1 MAFDVEGAKKAGYS
15 DADIAAHLAQQSNFD
30 VEGAKKAGYSDTE
43 IVQHLAT
50 SAAKPPSAPAPAVN
64 EGIPQPRVP
73 LPFNEATNYVGR
85 MLKNA
90 PESGGKFIGNM
101 YHAITSPL
109 ETAGGMADIAAGG
122 LRAAMPEGVRNFID
136 KLDNPET
143 TKRIADTASQ
153 FGGDM
158 AHDYGSPAAIAK
170 KFETDPVGAL
180 ADLSIIFGGA
190 GGVARRMG
198 ATNVGN
204 ALTRGAELTNP
215 INALAPVG
223 NKVMSGTQ
231 GITNWFNP
239 KNTALI
245 AAGEGRI
252 PEIVNALRQ
261 PNVELVP
268 GSVPT
273 SAQAASGVSGTVL
286 PALEKNVSALM
297 PTEYAEQAAR
307 NEAARRA
314 ALGPVAGTEA
324 ELTAAKE
331 TRRKTSKQNFEKAG
345 AQTVEPDAALTELM
359 QTPAMQDAINR
370 ARTTAENKREPFNL
384 EMGTPAGEVPSKIVG
399 PDGRPIIN
407 AVPEVPANI
416 TAAALHDVKVQ
427 LDKMLKPSTPA
438 TPSAVVHDIDAVRSV
453 KSDLVDWLEKNAPG
467 YSEAR
472 GAHVELSKPVNR
484 MEVGQFLEDKL
495 KGALGEERG
504 PAFANAAVSPAETI
518 KAVTGRNNLKT
529 YESVLGPE
537 GAKVVESIRAD
548 LQREAETAAKAKQGG
563 QAAKEIMPEVEM
575 TGPRALS
582 RIVAVSNDI
591 IRRIGGKIDRKIAME
606 IAADLLNPTT
616 GANAFETALN
626 WQKRNARIG
635 QAVRGATQATTA
647 PINALTALSTPV
659 NQNALAGQ

>member
-50 SAAKPPSAPAPAVN
+50 SAAKPPSAPAVSD
-64 EGIPQPRVP
+64 GMPQPRVP
-73 LPFNEATNYVGR
+73 LPFNEATNYIGR
-85 MLKNA
+85 ALSNVPA
-90 PESGGKFIGNM
+90 SGANMIGGV
-101 YHAITSPL
+101 YHAITNPV
-109 ETAGGMADIAAGG
+109 ETAGGIADLAAGG
-122 LRAAMPEGVRNFID
+122 LRAAVPESVRNFID
-136 KLDNPET
+136 KLDSPEN
-143 TKRIADTASQ
+143 TKRIAATASQ
-153 FGGDM
+153 FGGVM
-158 AHDYGSPAAIAK
+158 ADRYGSPAAIAK
-170 KFETDPVGAL
+170 TFETDPVGAA
-180 ADLSIIFGGA
+180 ADLSMILGGGA
-190 GGVARRMG
+190 LGATRAG

-204 ALTRGAELTNP
+204 VLTRGAELTNP

-223 NKVMSGTQ
+223 NKVMSGVQ
-231 GITNWFNP
+231 GVTNWLNP

-261 PNVELVP
+261 PNIELVP

-273 SAQAASGVSGTVL
+273 SAQAASNVSGTVL

-324 ELTAAKE
+324 ELAAAKE
-331 TRRKTSKQNFEKAG
+331 TRRETSKQNFENVG
-345 AQTVEPDAALTELM
+345 AQVVEPDAMLTELM
-359 QTPAMQDAINR
+359 QTPAMKDAINR

-384 EMGTPAGEVPSKIVG
+384 EMGTPAGEAPSKIVG
-399 PDGRPIIN
+399 PDGRPVIT

-416 TAAALHDVKVQ
+416 TAGALHDVKVQ

-438 TPSAVVHDIDAVRSV
+438 TPSAVVHDVDAIRKV
-453 KSDLVDWLEKNAPG
+453 KADLVDWLENNAPG
-467 YSEAR
+467 YTEAR

-484 MEVGQFLEDKL
+484 MEVGQFLEGKL

-529 YESVLGPE
+529 YESVLGPD

-548 LQREAETAAKAKQGG
+548 LQREAETAAKATQGG
-563 QAAKEIMPEVEM
+563 KLAKDIMPEVEM

-616 GANAFETALN
+616 GANAFEAALN

-647 PINALTALSTPV
+647 PINALTALSAPV
-659 NQNALAGQ
+659 NQNALAGR

>member
-1 MAFDVEGAKKAGYS
+1 MATLDQLERALQNAHTAG
-15 DADIAAHLAQQSNFD
+15 DAD
-30 VEGAKKAGYSDTE
+30 
-43 IVQHLAT
+43 
-50 SAAKPPSAPAPAVN
+50 AAKVFANEIIKMRQSPQATAAPQTSTAD

-85 MLKNA
+85 ALSNVPTSA
-90 PESGGKFIGNM
+90 GNFISGA

-109 ETAGGMADIAAGG
+109 ETAGNLADVAAGG
-122 LRAAMPEGVRNFID
+122 VRAAVPEGVRNFID

-143 TKRIADTASQ
+143 TQRIASKASQ
-153 FGGDM
+153 FGGVM
-158 AHDYGSPAAIAK
+158 ADRYGSPAAIAK
-170 KFETDPVGAL
+170 TFETDPVGAA
-180 ADLSIIFGGA
+180 ADLSMILGGGA
-190 GGVARRMG
+190 TGATRMG

-231 GITNWFNP
+231 GITNWLNP
-239 KNTALI
+239 KNTTLI
-245 AAGEGRI
+245 EAGEGRI
-252 PEIVNALRQ
+252 PEIINALRQ

-273 SAQAASGVSGTVL
+273 TAQAASGVSGTVL

-297 PTEYAEQAAR
+297 PTEYGELAAR

-324 ELTAAKE
+324 ELAAAKE
-331 TRRKTSKQNFEKAG
+331 TRRETSKQNFENVG
-345 AQTVEPDAALTELM
+345 AQTIEPDAALAELM

-384 EMGTPAGEVPSKIVG
+384 EMGTPAGEAPSKIIG
-399 PDGRPIIN
+399 PDGRPVIT

-416 TAAALHDVKVQ
+416 SAGALHDVKVQ
-427 LDKMLKPSTPA
+427 LDKMIKDTTPSTPG
-438 TPSAVVHDIDAVRSV
+438 AVKHDIDAIRSV
-453 KSDLVDWLEKNAPG
+453 KADLTDWLEKNAPG

-484 MEVGQFLEDKL
+484 MEVGQFLEGKL

-518 KAVTGRNNLKT
+518 KAVTGRNNLQT

-563 QAAKEIMPEVEM
+563 QAAKEIMPETEM
-575 TGPRALS
+575 TGPRALN
-582 RIVAVSNDI
+582 RIVAVSNDLM
-591 IRRIGGKIDRKIAME
+591 RRIGSKIDRKVAME

-635 QAVRGATQATTA
+635 QAVRGAAQATTA
-647 PINALTALSTPV
+647 PINALTALSAPV
-659 NQNALAGQ
+659 NQNALVGR

>member
-1 MAFDVEGAKKAGYS
+1 MATLDQLERALQNAHTAG
-15 DADIAAHLAQQSNFD
+15 DAD
-30 VEGAKKAGYSDTE
+30 
-43 IVQHLAT
+43 
-50 SAAKPPSAPAPAVN
+50 AAKVFANEIIKMRQEPQATATPRAPAVD

-85 MLKNA
+85 ALSNV
-90 PESGGKFIGNM
+90 PESAGNFIGGA
-101 YHAITSPL
+101 YHAITNPV
-109 ETAGGMADIAAGG
+109 ETVSNIGDVAAGG
-122 LRAAMPEGVRNFID
+122 LRAAVPEGVRNFID

-143 TKRIADTASQ
+143 TKRISSAASQ
-153 FGGDM
+153 FGGVM
-158 AHDYGSPAAIAK
+158 ADRYGSPAAIAK
-170 KFETDPVGAL
+170 TFETDPVGAA
-180 ADLSIIFGGA
+180 ADLSMVFGGA
-190 GGVARRMG
+190 GGLARRAG
-198 ATNVGN
+198 AADVGG
-204 ALTRGAELTNP
+204 ALTRGAEFTNP
-215 INALAPVG
+215 INALAPIG
-223 NKVMSGTQ
+223 NKVMSGVQ
-231 GITNWFNP
+231 GITNWLNP

-245 AAGEGRI
+245 AAGEGRM
-252 PEIVNALRQ
+252 PEIINALRQ

-273 SAQAASGVSGTVL
+273 AAQAASGVSGTVL

-297 PTEYAEQAAR
+297 PTEYGELAAR

-314 ALGPVAGTEA
+314 ALAPVAGTEA
-324 ELTAAKE
+324 ELAAAKE
-331 TRRKTSKQNFEKAG
+331 TRRETSKQNFEKAG

-384 EMGTPAGEVPSKIVG
+384 EMGTPASEAPSKIVG

-427 LDKMLKPSTPA
+427 LDKMIKDTSPSTPG
-438 TPSAVVHDIDAVRSV
+438 AVKHDIDAIRSV

-472 GAHVELSKPVNR
+472 GAHVELSKPINR

-529 YESVLGPE
+529 YGDVLGPE

-563 QAAKEIMPEVEM
+563 QAAKEVIPESEM

-582 RIVAVSNDI
+582 RIVAISNDLM
-591 IRRIGGKIDRKIAME
+591 RRIGSKIDRKVAME

-616 GANAFETALN
+616 GANAFEAALN
-626 WQKRNARIG
+626 YQKRNARIG

-647 PINALTALSTPV
+647 PINALTALSAPV
-659 NQNALAGQ
+659 NQNALAGR